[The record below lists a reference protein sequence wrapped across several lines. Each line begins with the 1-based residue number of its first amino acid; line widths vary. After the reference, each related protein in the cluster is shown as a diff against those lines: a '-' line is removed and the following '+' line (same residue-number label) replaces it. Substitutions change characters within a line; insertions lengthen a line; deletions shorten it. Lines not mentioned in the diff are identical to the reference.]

1 MTSPTAPRP
10 AGLFDLTGH
19 VALVTGGN
27 GGIGLGMARGL
38 AQAGAAVAVWG
49 TNAEKNAAAADELRR
64 LGTDA
69 EAFRCDVSDE
79 DQVRTAM
86 AATLERFGK
95 VDSCF
100 ANAGIGG
107 GGRFTEMTLDEWR
120 RVQRVNSEGAFL
132 TLQAAAKHM
141 VDRGEGGSLVGVSS
155 TSAVHGAPLASAY
168 AHSKGGLIAMIRGLA
183 VGMARYGIR
192 ANAIL
197 PGWIDTDMTAAGFET
212 EGFRTKVLPRIPN
225 RRWGQPEDFCAIA
238 VYLASPA
245 SGYHTGDTLV
255 IDGGYTIF

>member
-1 MTSPTAPRP
+1 MS
-10 AGLFDLTGH
+10 GLFDLTGH
-19 VALVTGGN
+19 VGLVTGGN
-27 GGIGLGMARGL
+27 GGIGLGMAKGL

-49 TNAEKNAAAADELRR
+49 TNEGKNASAVDELKG
-64 LGTDA
+64 LGADA
-69 EAFRCDVSDE
+69 EAFKCDVSDE
-79 DQVRTAM
+79 EQVKASM

-107 GGRFTEMTLDEWR
+107 GGLFTEMSLAEWR
-120 RVQRVNSEGAFL
+120 RVQAVNSEGAFL

-141 VDRGEGGSLVGVSS
+141 VERGEGGSLVGISSVS
-155 TSAVHGAPLASAY
+155 AIDGAPFTSSY

-183 VGMARYGIR
+183 VGMARYKVR

-197 PGWIDTDMTAAGFET
+197 PGWIETAMTETGFES
-212 EGFRTKVLPRIPN
+212 EGFKTKVLPRVPV
-225 RRWGQPEDFCAIA
+225 RRWGQPEDFSAVA

-245 SGYHTGDTLV
+245 SSYHTGDTLV
-255 IDGGYTIF
+255 IDGGYTVF

>member
-1 MTSPTAPRP
+1 MPTPP
-10 AGLFDLTGH
+10 ALFDLTGH

-38 AQAGAAVAVWG
+38 ARAGAAIAVWG
-49 TNAEKNAAAADELRR
+49 TNADKNGAAAEELRD
-64 LGTDA
+64 LGADA

-79 DQVRTAM
+79 EQVKASM
-86 AATLERFGK
+86 AATLERFGR

-107 GGRFTEMTLDEWR
+107 GGRFTDMSLEEWR

-141 VDRGEGGSLVGVSS
+141 VERGDGGSLVGISSVS
-155 TSAVHGAPLASAY
+155 AIDGAPLTPSY

-197 PGWIDTDMTAAGFET
+197 PGWIETAMTEAGFDT
-212 EGFRTKVLPRIPN
+212 EGFQTKVLPRIPH
-225 RRWGQPEDFCAIA
+225 RRWGTPDDFGAVA

-245 SGYHTGDTLV
+245 SSYHTGDTLV

>member
-1 MTSPTAPRP
+1 MS
-10 AGLFDLTGH
+10 GLFDLTGH
-19 VALVTGGN
+19 VGLVTGGN
-27 GGIGLGMARGL
+27 GGIGLGMAKGL

-49 TNAEKNAAAADELRR
+49 TNEGKNAAAVDELKG
-64 LGTDA
+64 LGADA

-79 DQVRTAM
+79 EQVKSSM
-86 AATLERFGK
+86 AATLERFGR

-107 GGRFTEMTLDEWR
+107 GGPFTEMSLAEWR
-120 RVQRVNSEGAFL
+120 RVQAVNSEGAFL

-141 VDRGEGGSLVGVSS
+141 VERGEGGSLVGISSVS
-155 TSAVHGAPLASAY
+155 AIDGAPFTSSY

-183 VGMARYGIR
+183 VGMARYKVR

-197 PGWIDTDMTAAGFET
+197 PGWIETAMTETGFES
-212 EGFRTKVLPRIPN
+212 EGFKTKVLPRVPM
-225 RRWGQPEDFCAIA
+225 RRWGQPEDFSAVA

-245 SGYHTGDTLV
+245 SSYHTGDTLV
-255 IDGGYTIF
+255 IDGGYTVF

>member
-1 MTSPTAPRP
+1 MPNPP
-10 AGLFDLTGH
+10 ALFDLTGH

-27 GGIGLGMARGL
+27 GGIGLGMAKGL

-49 TNAEKNAAAADELRR
+49 TNPDKNAAAADELRG
-64 LGTDA
+64 LGVDA

-79 DQVRTAM
+79 EQVKASM
-86 AATLERFGK
+86 AATLERFGR

-107 GGRFTEMTLDEWR
+107 GGRFTEMSLDEWR

-141 VDRGEGGSLVGVSS
+141 VERGDGGSLVGISS
-155 TSAVHGAPLASAY
+155 VSAVDGAPLTPSY

-197 PGWIDTDMTAAGFET
+197 PGWIATDMTAAGFDT
-212 EGFRTKVLPRIPN
+212 EGFKTKVLPRVPH
-225 RRWGQPEDFCAIA
+225 RRWGRPEDFSAVA

-245 SGYHTGDTLV
+245 SSYHTGDTLV

>member
-1 MTSPTAPRP
+1 VPDGATPS
-10 AGLFDLTGH
+10 LFDLTGH

-38 AQAGAAVAVWG
+38 AGAGAAVAVWG
-49 TNAEKNAAAADELRR
+49 TNPGKSAAAADELRA
-64 LGTDA
+64 LGA
-69 EAFRCDVSDE
+69 EAESFRCDVSDE
-79 DQVRTAM
+79 EQVQDAM

-107 GGRFTEMTLDEWR
+107 GGRFTDMTLEEWR

-132 TLQAAAKHM
+132 TLQAAARHL
-141 VDRGEGGSLVGVSS
+141 VERGEGGSLVGVSS
-155 TSAVHGAPLASAY
+155 VSAIDGAPLTPSY

-183 VGMARYGIR
+183 VGMARHGIR

-197 PGWIDTDMTAAGFET
+197 PGWIDTDMTAAGLET
-212 EGFRTKVLPRIPN
+212 EGFRTKILPRIPH
-225 RRWGQPEDFCAIA
+225 RRWGTPDDFAAVA

-255 IDGGYTIF
+255 VDGGYTVF

>member
-1 MTSPTAPRP
+1 M
-10 AGLFDLTGH
+10 FDLTGH
-19 VALVTGGN
+19 VGLVTGGN
-27 GGIGLGMARGL
+27 GGIGLGMAKGL

-49 TNAEKNAAAADELRR
+49 TNPDKNAAAAEELRG
-64 LGTDA
+64 LGADA
-69 EAFRCDVSDE
+69 ESFRCDVSDE
-79 DQVRTAM
+79 EQVRSAM

-107 GGRFTEMTLDEWR
+107 GGKFTEMSLAEWR
-120 RVQRVNSEGAFL
+120 RVQAVNSEGAFL

-141 VDRGEGGSLVGVSS
+141 VERGEGGSLVGISSVS
-155 TSAVHGAPLASAY
+155 AIDGAPFTPSY

-197 PGWIDTDMTAAGFET
+197 PGWIATDMTAGGFET
-212 EGFRTKVLPRIPN
+212 EGFRTKVLPRVPV
-225 RRWGQPEDFCAIA
+225 RRWGQPEDFAAVA

-255 IDGGYTIF
+255 IDGGYTVF

>member
-1 MTSPTAPRP
+1 MTAPSS
-10 AGLFDLTGH
+10 LFDLTGH

-27 GGIGLGMARGL
+27 GGIGLGLARGL

-49 TNAEKNAAAADELRR
+49 TNEGKNTDATEELRG
-64 LGTDA
+64 LGADA
-69 EAFRCDVSDE
+69 EPFRCDVSDE
-79 DQVRTAM
+79 EQVKTAM

-95 VDSCF
+95 VESCF

-107 GGRFTEMTLDEWR
+107 GGRFTDMSLDEWR

-141 VDRGEGGSLVGVSS
+141 VERGEGGSLVGISSVS
-155 TSAVHGAPLASAY
+155 AIDGAPFTPSY

-197 PGWIDTDMTAAGFET
+197 PGWIETAMTEASVQS
-212 EGFRTKVLPRIPN
+212 EGFQTKILPRIPH
-225 RRWGQPEDFCAIA
+225 RRWGTPDDFSAIA

-245 SGYHTGDTLV
+245 SSYHTGDTLV